1 MIIKKIFFSFFILNI
16 NFFVLSQNST
26 LSPYS
31 HFGFGKDLS
40 VKTFENRQMGG
51 VSVYA
56 DSTSFSFNNPS
67 SLGKLD
73 FIQYNTENFYF
84 MARTSLVKDE
94 RLIDRFDVVFGEYF
108 KGVETLKLE
117 DVLEHLSVP
126 KEWLQKMLDKHFTK
140 DEIEEIKSLGGF
152 DELMKTL
159 EQRLKEQKKRH
170 QGGNKW
176 IGTAGKS
183 PFGAYGYNPE
193 GIRIGQHERGQGKA
207 VKVWDKRV
215 FRDFDDTRELDTRG
229 MQVALKR
236 LRQWARTGIDEELD
250 IDNTISHT
258 AKNGYLDIKTRKE
271 RENAIKILLFLD
283 VGGSMDDYIKQVENL
298 FSAAKN
304 VFKNLNFFYF
314 HNCLYEGVWKSNVR
328 RWKEQ
333 FSTTEIFRTY
343 GKEYKCIF
351 VGDASM
357 SPYEIL
363 VEGGGNEH
371 FNQETGQ
378 VWLER
383 AIAQW
388 PSNVWINP
396 TKKEHWNY
404 SQSTHIIKEIFSNRM
419 VPLSI
424 KGIEEATKI
433 LSKTN

>member
-1 MIIKKIFFSFFILNI
+1 MFLDFFFKLKDARIP
-16 NFFVLSQNST
+16 VT
-26 LSPYS
+26 LSE
-31 HFGFGKDLS
+31 FF
-40 VKTFENRQMGG
+40 TFLDT
-51 VSVYA
+51 V
-56 DSTSFSFNNPS
+56 
-67 SLGKLD
+67 KLD
-73 FIQYNTENFYF
+73 FIQYNTENFYY
-84 MARTSLVKDE
+84 MARASLVKDE

-108 KGVETLKLE
+108 KGVENIKLE
-117 DVLEHLSVP
+117 DVLEHANVP

-140 DEIEEIKSLGGF
+140 EEIEEIKSLGGF

-193 GIRIGQHERGQGKA
+193 GIRIGQHARGQGKA

-333 FSTTEIFRTY
+333 YSTAEIFRTY
-343 GKEYKCIF
+343 SKEYKCIF

-378 VWLER
+378 VWLQR
-383 AIAQW
+383 AITQW

-396 TKKEHWNY
+396 TKEEHWNY
-404 SQSTHIIKEIFSNRM
+404 SQSTNIIKEIFSNRM

-433 LSKTN
+433 LSKIN